1 MSGSNHEEDLSRL
14 QDILDAVVAGRVEG
28 HTCPFC
34 GKGTLKAEYSD
45 EYFVRLECP
54 KCGKYFEGE
63 LA

>member
-1 MSGSNHEEDLSRL
+1 MNDGDYDNLSRL
-14 QDILDAVVAGRVEG
+14 QNVLDAVVAGRVEG

-34 GKGTLKAEYSD
+34 GEGTLTAEVAD

-54 KCGKYFEGE
+54 KCGKYFEGQ